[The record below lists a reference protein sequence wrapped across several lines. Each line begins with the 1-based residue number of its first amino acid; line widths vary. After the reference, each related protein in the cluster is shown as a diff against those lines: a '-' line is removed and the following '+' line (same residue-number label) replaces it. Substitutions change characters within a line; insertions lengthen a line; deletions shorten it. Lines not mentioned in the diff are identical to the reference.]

1 MRHVHVLVALAVVG
15 HGVVNQTHF
24 DGVHAHIAHVA
35 GAIERAVGMAVTIG
49 YIFVTQKIIPLKH
62 FDLYAQNNIQIDFN
76 TIKIIL
82 EYPKHKFCNFSSKT
96 AL

>member
-1 MRHVHVLVALAVVG
+1 
-15 HGVVNQTHF
+15 
-24 DGVHAHIAHVA
+24 
-35 GAIERAVGMAVTIG
+35 MAVTIG

-82 EYPKHKFCNFSSKT
+82 EYPKRKFCNFSSKT
-96 AL
+96 ALQSDVKVSSDFPAPYLFDFYTAISRKTPFKP

>member
-1 MRHVHVLVALAVVG
+1 
-15 HGVVNQTHF
+15 
-24 DGVHAHIAHVA
+24 
-35 GAIERAVGMAVTIG
+35 MAVTIG
-49 YIFVTQKIIPLKH
+49 YIFVTQKIIPLNVTQKIIPLKH

-82 EYPKHKFCNFSSKT
+82 EYPKHKFCNFSPKN

>member
-1 MRHVHVLVALAVVG
+1 
-15 HGVVNQTHF
+15 
-24 DGVHAHIAHVA
+24 
-35 GAIERAVGMAVTIG
+35 MAVTIG

-62 FDLYAQNNIQIDFN
+62 FDLYAQNNTQIDFN